1 MQTEGGRDSLL
12 FDWQHM
18 APGAALLLS
27 GAQPQTA
34 ATGTPATTSATTE
47 TDGGPGGSGPD
58 PVPNYAADV
67 EALLMAW
74 QQQGGSTQHASY
86 TPQRLAWIN
95 TTVRRSKICNLGP
108 GANLMLGALLCSLR
122 ALGLA
127 YCELLVDVC
136 T

>member
-1 MQTEGGRDSLL
+1 MRADRRRDSLL
-12 FDWQHM
+12 FDWQHV

-34 ATGTPATTSATTE
+34 AAGTAATISATTE
-47 TDGGPGGSGPD
+47 TDGGLGGSGPD

-74 QQQGGSTQHASY
+74 QQQGGSTHHPSH

-95 TTVRRSKICNLGP
+95 TTVRRSKICNVGP
-108 GANLMLGALLCSLR
+108 GASIMLGALLCSF
-122 ALGLA
+122 
-127 YCELLVDVC
+127 
-136 T
+136 